1 MRTTITEQGE
11 KQMSVGLLA
20 RSNSQH
26 RIAENSKYKVKKTMA
41 VANYRKKNRA
51 AIKKQLGIRTEQR
64 YTICDNRIVS
74 IEEGSAIS

>member
-26 RIAENSKYKVKKTMA
+26 RIAENSKYKVKKQLAWQITG
-41 VANYRKKNRA
+41 KKNRA

-64 YTICDNRIVS
+64 ETICD
-74 IEEGSAIS
+74 